1 MTLFFSEFHDQ
12 ILKGNFEKVRIKL
25 QLLDKILFYSTNNC
39 YIGFKRYMEESYIS
53 VTSHIYNAW
62 IPSFALRHG
71 GEQPA
76 AARRRALR
84 RAARRAGAPHLRAP
98 GGVAPRREGGMD
110 NRAELRLF

>member
-12 ILKGNFEKVRIKL
+12 ILKRNFEKVRIKL
-25 QLLDKILFYSTNNC
+25 QLLDKFFFTVRSIATLDL
-39 YIGFKRYMEESYIS
+39 S
-53 VTSHIYNAW
+53 VTWKKVTSALHHTYNAR

-98 GGVAPRREGGMD
+98 GGVTPRREGGMD